1 MSTNKVTRRRFL
13 AASTA
18 SAAALASATAAS
30 HGAMNPGT
38 GGKNSGKLAV
48 LGGDPVRKGGLSCKW
63 PVWGQKDEEMT
74 LASLRSGTW
83 SRSSMVSAF
92 EEKYAKMMGAKR
104 CIGTNSGT
112 HALYTA
118 LAALDIGGGDEV
130 ITTPYTFVATIQAIL
145 LQDALPVFVDTDP
158 DTFMI
163 NPDKIEEKITPH
175 TRAILPVHLEG
186 EVCHMDKIKAIAE
199 KHNLVI
205 VEDACQGHMGEW
217 KGKKTGT
224 LGDLGCFSFQNS
236 KDITCGEGGA
246 ILGDDD
252 EVMDRC
258 FSFHNFGRP
267 CGSVDGWGYP
277 ILGYKARMAEY
288 QASILLSAL
297 DRVEAQHKRMTDNHK
312 YLVSKL
318 EQIPGIVPRKSY
330 PETTAIGFY
339 TFSFRYKKEH
349 FGGASRAQ
357 FLKALRGEGVHFG
370 ASGGSNCQHNHAINK
385 SDGYLERTL
394 TGKSF
399 SKIYSK
405 ERLDRYRQMS
415 ECPDNDQLFTEYVG
429 GGGKQI
435 FMNTKKDMDEI
446 YSAILKVYEN
456 RDQLAS
462 L

>member
-13 AASTA
+13 AASA
-18 SAAALASATAAS
+18 SAAALASTTATS
-30 HGAMNPGT
+30 HGAGKAT
-38 GGKNSGKLAV
+38 GGKNPGKLAV
-48 LGGDPVRKGGLSCKW
+48 LGGDPVREKGLSCKW
-63 PVWGQKDEEMT
+63 PVWGEKDEELT
-74 LASLRSGTW
+74 LTALRSGRW
-83 SRSSMVSAF
+83 SRGSMVSAF
-92 EEKYAKMMGAKR
+92 EKKYAKLMGAKR
-104 CIGTNSGT
+104 CIATNCGT

-130 ITTPYTFVATIQAIL
+130 ITTPYTFIATIQAIL
-145 LQDALPVFVDTDP
+145 LRDALPVFVDTDP

-163 NPDKIEEKITPH
+163 NPDKIEEKITPN

-186 EVCHMDKIKAIAE
+186 EVCHMDKIMAIAK
-199 KHNLVI
+199 KHNLFV
-205 VEDACQGHMGEW
+205 VEDACQGHMAEW

-224 LGDLGCFSFQNS
+224 FGDLGCFSFQNG
-236 KDITCGEGGA
+236 KDITSGEGGA

-258 FSFHNFGRP
+258 FSFHNFGRA

-288 QASILLSAL
+288 QASILIPAL
-297 DRVEAQHKRMTDNHK
+297 DRVEEQHQKMMDNHK

-339 TFSFRYKKEH
+339 TFSMRYKKEH
-349 FGGASRAQ
+349 FGGASRSQ
-357 FLKALRGEGVHFG
+357 FLKALGGEGVYLR
-370 ASGGSNCQHNHAINK
+370 AGGGPGCQHNHTVNRDD
-385 SDGYLERTL
+385 SYLEKTL
-394 TGKSF
+394 ASKSF

-405 ERLDRYRQMS
+405 ERLDRYRQMC

-429 GGGKQI
+429 VPGGGKQI
-435 FMNTKKDMDEI
+435 FMNTKKDMDDI
-446 YSAILKVYEN
+446 YNAVLKVYEN
-456 RDQLAS
+456 REQLAS

>member
-1 MSTNKVTRRRFL
+1 MP
-13 AASTA
+13 ASWPCWA
-18 SAAALASATAAS
+18 
-30 HGAMNPGT
+30 
-38 GGKNSGKLAV
+38 
-48 LGGDPVRKGGLSCKW
+48 GDPVRKDGLSCKW
-63 PVWGQKDEEMT
+63 PVWGKKDEEMT
-74 LASLRSGTW
+74 LTALRSGRW
-83 SRSSMVSAF
+83 SRGSLVSAF
-92 EEKYAKMMGAKR
+92 EKKYAKLMGAKR
-104 CIGTNSGT
+104 CIGTNCGT

-163 NPDKIEEKITPH
+163 NPDKIEEKITPN

-186 EVCHMDKIKAIAE
+186 EVCHMDKINAIAK
-199 KHNLVI
+199 KHNLLV

-258 FSFHNFGRP
+258 FSIHNFGRS

-277 ILGYKARMAEY
+277 VLGYKARMAEY
-288 QASILLSAL
+288 QASILIPAL
-297 DRVEAQHKRMTDNHK
+297 DRVEAQHRRMTDNHK

-349 FGGASRAQ
+349 FGGVSRSQ
-357 FLKALRGEGVHFG
+357 FLKALRAEGIHF
-370 ASGGSNCQHNHAINK
+370 SGFRRTELPTQPCRQQERQLSRKDARRQELQQ
-385 SDGYLERTL
+385 DLLE
-394 TGKSF
+394 GKTRPVS
-399 SKIYSK
+399 
-405 ERLDRYRQMS
+405 
-415 ECPDNDQLFTEYVG
+415 
-429 GGGKQI
+429 
-435 FMNTKKDMDEI
+435 
-446 YSAILKVYEN
+446 
-456 RDQLAS
+456 
-462 L
+462 